1 MAGLAGRRAVRYVR
15 RAWPLI
21 LAAYRR
27 WDRLTPEEK
36 QRYQRAARQTVERG
50 RSEYRK
56 RRPPGQRR

>member
-27 WDRLTPEEK
+27 WDNLTPEEK
-36 QRYQRAARQTVERG
+36 QRYQRAAKQTVQRG
-50 RSEYRK
+50 RTEYRK
-56 RRPPGQRR
+56 RRPGGRGR